1 MMSPLNFPPA
11 PLQLSR
17 KGESVFVRCIIRK
30 KQLLLTPEEWVRQH
44 AIHYLISEKQV
55 PPGTINSEHLVNIN
69 GQARRCD
76 VIVFSREGKPLLIVE
91 CKAPSVALSEQT
103 FLQVSNYVQQL
114 KAPYF
119 WMTNGQQH
127 VQARIGETAVEY
139 LEQLPVYTEWLISA

>member
-1 MMSPLNFPPA
+1 MMLPLNFPPA

-44 AIHYLISEKQV
+44 AIHFLIGEKQV
-55 PPGTINSEHLVNIN
+55 PLAMINSEHLVNIN

-76 VIVFSREGKPLLIVE
+76 IVVFSREGQPLLIVE

-103 FLQVSNYVQQL
+103 FLQLSNYVQQL
-114 KAPYF
+114 RTPYF

-127 VQARIGETAVEY
+127 VQARVGSTVEY
-139 LEQLPVYTEWLISA
+139 LELLPDYSEWKI